1 MLLTLDEIVSMR
13 PETIDRIC
21 TQEADARVK
30 ELRMQAENVQL
41 KDMVRRLDWKLHA
54 ERR

>member
-1 MLLTLDEIVSMR
+1 MTLTIEEMDALR
-13 PETIDRIC
+13 PETLESIC
-21 TQEADARVK
+21 TERAEATYK
-30 ELRMQAENVQL
+30 ILSLQAENVQL